1 MPNPLTVK
9 EMKDQTEALL
19 RKSCEDAGGDY
30 DEFIAALD
38 YAFDARFEPIAEGTQ
53 P

>member
-1 MPNPLTVK
+1 MLTVA

-19 RKSCEDAGGDY
+19 RKSCEEAGGDY
-30 DEFIAALD
+30 EEFIAD
-38 YAFDARFEPIAEGTQ
+38 INRAFDARFEPIAEGTQ